1 MMEVTFRHIALK
13 MAGLLRPASILLLS
27 ALTALAVLSCGGSD
41 DTSTPEPPVPPQPKA
56 DTPIVFSGSLSEDK
70 SESHARTRATTALL
84 SDTHQTFYVWGYKNL
99 NATTTE
105 NVMQNY
111 TVNYV
116 SGSAGTTTSNSNG
129 WEYVNQQ
136 PSGGTEQSTKYW
148 DFTASDYRFF
158 GYAGNGVTVDDTS
171 LPTSVDFS
179 FDVNATTANL
189 ETLTATTPLYSKLW
203 YNTGEAISDNIQP
216 VQLVFLQPYVKVRF
230 LFRQSESPETIFTLS
245 GITFGPTTPDPPA
258 VAKTIALTGTFTVTY
273 PLSGITT
280 KEETWA
286 VAPTSPGTADTD
298 YLTAFT
304 EDYYVFVED
313 AFNREDV
320 PATQAGE
327 KKWYIVLPAKNQGTY
342 TLTVFVNGEERNVVV
357 PAQYMNW
364 QPGYEYTYVFKIT
377 ERGTV
382 ELEGLQ
388 AAFIPWYTDD
398 AEHPIYNW

>member
-158 GYAGNGVTVDDTS
+158 GYAGNGVTPTYSSSGNANHPSVSLSFGVD
-171 LPTSVDFS
+171 
-179 FDVNATTANL
+179 ATTANL
-189 ETLTATTPLYSKLW
+189 TTLTSATTLYSKLW
-203 YNTGEAISDNIQP
+203 YKTGKAIASDISP
-216 VQLVFLQPYVKVRF
+216 VTLEFLQPYVKVRF
-230 LFRQSESPETIFTLS
+230 MFRQSESSEMVFI
-245 GITFGPTTPDPPA
+245 
-258 VAKTIALTGTFTVTY
+258 LTGQRFSPTNAEKKIYTKGSFKITY
-273 PLSGITT
+273 PLTEAM
-280 KEETWA
+280 EESWSVT
-286 VAPTSPGTADTD
+286 PGSESTD

-304 EDYYVFVED
+304 QDYYE
-313 AFNREDV
+313 A
-320 PATQAGE
+320 ASGE
-327 KKWYIVLPAKNQGTY
+327 TDEGILARQRKWYVVLPAVNQGTY
-342 TLTVFVNGEERNVVV
+342 TLLVNVNNDPRTVVV
-357 PAQYMNW
+357 PAQYMDW
-364 QPGYEYTYVFKIT
+364 QPGYEYTYIFKIT
-377 ERGTV
+377 DPGGV
-382 ELEGLQ
+382 ELESVQ
-388 AAFIPWYTDD
+388 AGFNPWTVHTG
-398 AEHPIYNW
+398 ERTIYNW